1 MSRSDKL
8 PLLSKAHKDLIQHI
22 SKSNIFQH
30 INDNISIV
38 NLDNENSNIHRLF
51 QGIGNSLYII
61 VSGV

>member
-1 MSRSDKL
+1 MSDKL

-22 SKSNIFQH
+22 GKSNIFLH